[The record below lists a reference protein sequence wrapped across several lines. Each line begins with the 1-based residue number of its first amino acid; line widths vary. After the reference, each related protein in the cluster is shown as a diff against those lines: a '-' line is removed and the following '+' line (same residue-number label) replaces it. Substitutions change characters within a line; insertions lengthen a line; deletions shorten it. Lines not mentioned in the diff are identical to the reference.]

1 MTGPADTLHTRV
13 EGLSRPTNWP
23 SLLAVIA
30 LCTAG
35 LAASSLLWQ
44 AWHAAPIDVN
54 HHCGFDGLSWCR
66 MSTWHA
72 GYRPYQRR
80 FLTPIVA
87 FLTQPTLSDAWVRF
101 LVIDVLSI
109 VGLLFGT
116 AVLTQRVARR
126 LGATNQGARWG
137 GVIASSSLALAFYPW
152 HYSLMVPVNTDIFS
166 AALGLG
172 WILLITS
179 TGQRL
184 VWASVPMAFLTQA
197 ARDTWGVA
205 LLLCCVVL
213 FLLDRR
219 RRSVAMANGV
229 AVVVAAG
236 VSLLVHAAPSSSTP
250 LLRVFSS
257 QFAQNFGSVHGFAVY
272 LWLVAFGLGAVSLFA
287 LPTLRPAIRD
297 PRLALAWAL
306 AIGSAVVATVAGGT
320 TDRYLL
326 PTLMMLLAL
335 GMGWAAAQRSVTV
348 ELALIPALALSIG
361 LWSPWETLSGKVGS
375 ILRVYD
381 PYVETWSVNRTLFA
395 HHLMLAGLAVVGG
408 AVAAC
413 AIALARRRLV
423 TGNDAKT

>member
-1 MTGPADTLHTRV
+1 M
-13 EGLSRPTNWP
+13 
-23 SLLAVIA
+23 IA
-30 LCTAG
+30 LCAAG

-80 FLTPIVA
+80 FLTALVA
-87 FLTQPTLSDAWVRF
+87 FLTHPTLSDAWVRF
-101 LVIDVLSI
+101 LVIDVLST

-126 LGATNQGARWG
+126 LGATNQRARWS
-137 GVIASSSLALAFYPW
+137 GVIAASSLALAFYPW
-152 HYSLMVPVNTDIFS
+152 HYSLIVPVNTDIFS

-172 WILLITS
+172 WILLIT
-179 TGQRL
+179 TTDQRL

-197 ARDTWGVA
+197 ARDTWGPA

-213 FLLDRR
+213 FVLDRR
-219 RRSVAMANGV
+219 RRSVAVANGV

-236 VSLLVHAAPSSSTP
+236 VSLLVHAAPSSAIP
-250 LLRVFSS
+250 LLQLYSS
-257 QFAQNFGSVHGFAVY
+257 QLADNFGSVHGFAVY

-287 LPTLRPAIRD
+287 LPTLRPAVRD
-297 PRLALAWAL
+297 AQLAVPWAL
-306 AIGSAVVATVAGGT
+306 AIGSAVIATVVGGT

-335 GMGWAAAQRSVTV
+335 GMGWVAAQRSATV
-348 ELALIPALALSIG
+348 DLVLIPALALSIG
-361 LWSPWETLSGKVGS
+361 LWRPWETLSGNVGN

-381 PYVETWSVNRTLFA
+381 PYLDPWSVNRMLFA
-395 HHLMLAGLAVVGG
+395 HYLILAGIAVAGG
-408 AVAAC
+408 IVAAC
-413 AIALARRRLV
+413 VIALANRKLSV
-423 TGNDAKT
+423 TGGNEKT